1 MQKTYC
7 ADFLT
12 KKMVKNTGQVQQYYV
27 EDSHP
32 AIIEPDEFDAVQVEI
47 ERRRSI
53 GKPTSCTSIFATK
66 ILCADCGGWFG
77 KKVWGSYKGDKTYR
91 KEVWQCNDKYK
102 RLGKPGKGCNT
113 PHITEDEIKSRFLTA
128 FNSLMNDRDGLIEDC
143 RLAQGILCDTK
154 AIDAELAELHREIEV
169 VTELSRKAIYEN
181 ARTAVN
187 QTEWA
192 DRHKAHLE
200 RHRKALER
208 VDELEVVKRE
218 RLGKAKIIEGFIR
231 DIESRPLAI
240 TEFDE
245 KLWLAVIDAATVGRD
260 GMVVFRLRNG
270 SEVTA

>member
-1 MQKTYC
+1 
-7 ADFLT
+7 
-12 KKMVKNTGQVQQYYV
+12 
-27 EDSHP
+27 
-32 AIIEPDEFDAVQVEI
+32 
-47 ERRRSI
+47 
-53 GKPTSCTSIFATK
+53 
-66 ILCADCGGWFG
+66 
-77 KKVWGSYKGDKTYR
+77 
-91 KEVWQCNDKYK
+91 
-102 RLGKPGKGCNT
+102 
-113 PHITEDEIKSRFLTA
+113 
-128 FNSLMNDRDGLIEDC
+128 LIEDC
-143 RLAQGILCDTK
+143 RLAQSVLCDTA

-192 DRHKAHLE
+192 ERNKAYLE

-208 VDELEVVKRE
+208 VDELEADKRE

-240 TEFDE
+240 TEFEE

-260 GMVVFRLRNG
+260 GTVVFRLRNG